1 MTGARTTGA
10 ANQAWAKDVLRALGA
25 GVIVFSGRGDIVFC
39 NSRARVVL
47 GREGDDVVGANV
59 AEVLVDV
66 KELTASI
73 EEGRVECEVA
83 FPSGARIVIG
93 ATVTALERDRD
104 PAERSLHPSEE
115 SSYVCMFQDI
125 TQLRQVQVER
135 DRLLQMSALN
145 AALPSVLHE
154 LRNPVAAIATS
165 LEILVEEAEGD
176 LQNDLHA
183 LLTEIRRVSLNLQ
196 GVGSVA
202 RDLRSS
208 RFAAVDECLQNLVR
222 VMEAEA
228 DAKRVVLVDEIET
241 MPLLPLEV
249 GVVQAIAFNLIH
261 NAIAASTEG
270 GTVKV
275 KACLERGGAFYLV
288 VSDVGIG
295 MSEEVVRRAASLF
308 FTTKSRGSGLG
319 LALVKRCVE
328 AANGQLRLVSQ
339 LGKGTEVTV
348 MIPEATTPPGR
359 RSREPGRIRSEGPHR

>member
-1 MTGARTTGA
+1 MTGARTTGT
-10 ANQAWAKDVLRALGA
+10 ANQAWAEDVLRALGA
-25 GVIVFSGRGDIVFC
+25 GVIVFSGTGEIVFG
-39 NSRARVVL
+39 NSQARVVL
-47 GREGDDVVGANV
+47 GRQDDDLVGANV

-73 EEGRVECEVA
+73 EEGRVEFEVGL
-83 FPSGARIVIG
+83 PNGARIVIG
-93 ATVTALERDRD
+93 ATVTVLERD
-104 PAERSLHPSEE
+104 PVVRSLDRRER

-208 RFAAVDECLQNLVR
+208 RFAAVDECLHNLVR

-288 VSDVGIG
+288 VTDVGIG

-308 FTTKSRGSGLG
+308 FTTKLRGSGLG